1 MVGEGSVDSGVVGG
15 VGVGRVGE
23 GSMDSRVYS
32 GLGNVFNLNGSGLG
46 NDALHCCGVDSRDN
60 GGGGIPVGVGVV
72 VVGVVE
78 KGWVSFSISFSGGGS
93 VGCGEEADLIN

>member
-1 MVGEGSVDSGVVGG
+1 
-15 VGVGRVGE
+15 
-23 GSMDSRVYS
+23 
-32 GLGNVFNLNGSGLG
+32 
-46 NDALHCCGVDSRDN
+46 VDSRDN